1 MASTAA
7 NLCFCALFVATVA
20 PAMCFAPLKVGLH
33 VQSRSLT
40 RQSSSGHAPLLLRS
54 RGSGRPSAPALA
66 SVRFFGPSVR
76 RNRRGTVAMS
86 AALNAHFPADPA
98 ALQKSLWEAVDVL
111 PDMSETALTLE
122 KTQDT
127 GVSDLGFVASD
138 GISKGQVIISVPMRY
153 ALVVNLKSTAKGDE
167 RPSDVRLA
175 LQLLRVLDLTDDAGE
190 TDFDDDV
197 KAFWRAYTLRIL
209 PRETFAAIA
218 WEEAGMPCCVWCLVI
233 LACPAAAETVADDRC
248 YRH

>member
-1 MASTAA
+1 MAAK
-7 NLCFCALFVATVA
+7 LCFCALFVATAA
-20 PAMCFAPLKVGLH
+20 PAMCFVPLKVGLH
-33 VQSRSLT
+33 VQSRSVT
-40 RQSSSGHAPLLLRS
+40 RQSSSGHAPLRS
-54 RGSGRPSAPALA
+54 RASARPGGPALA
-66 SVRFFGPSVR
+66 SVRLVGPSVR
-76 RNRRGTVAMS
+76 RDRRGTMAMS
-86 AALNAHFPADPA
+86 ASSNAPFPADPA

-153 ALVVNLKSTAKGDE
+153 ALVVNLKSNAKGDE

-175 LQLLRVLDLTDDAGE
+175 LQLLRVLDLTDAGE

-218 WEEAGMPCCVWCLVI
+218 WEEAGMPVWYLVV
-233 LACPAAAETVADDRC
+233 LVCPAAADTVADDRC

>member
-1 MASTAA
+1 M
-7 NLCFCALFVATVA
+7 
-20 PAMCFAPLKVGLH
+20 
-33 VQSRSLT
+33 
-40 RQSSSGHAPLLLRS
+40 
-54 RGSGRPSAPALA
+54 
-66 SVRFFGPSVR
+66 
-76 RNRRGTVAMS
+76 AMS
-86 AALNAHFPADPA
+86 ASSNAPFPADPA

-153 ALVVNLKSTAKGDE
+153 ALVVNLKSNAKGDE

-175 LQLLRVLDLTDDAGE
+175 LQLLRVLDLTDAGE

-218 WEEAGMPCCVWCLVI
+218 WEEAGMPVWYLVV
-233 LACPAAAETVADDRC
+233 LVCPAAADTVADDRC